1 MAIEIRTIRP
11 DELDEFKR
19 VASNALVMS
28 PESFIAMQ
36 PEFTLCAFEDGRL
49 ATAFASWPLT
59 MRYNGIGIPVG
70 GVTTVGTFPV
80 YRRRGHLRRIMT
92 TYFEQ
97 LYEKG
102 ERPIAILYASMAAI
116 YQRYGYAIVSTQCR
130 YNVEPRY
137 LQFAVHKPVI
147 GSFRELGD
155 DEFPVLVDLYRR
167 FREERT
173 GYLHRGRPMW
183 DANVLA
189 PPPAGHFLHRVVY
202 EENGEPL
209 GYVIYTLR
217 PGTGPLPSGQT
228 LTLPSGQTLF
238 LRDLIWLTV
247 PAYQA
252 VWEYFT
258 SMDLVASIVWS
269 MVPVDDPLPHLMLE
283 PRMLHRTSGDG
294 LLGRIV
300 AVEKALPQRPYDEEG
315 ILTFEIKDDLC
326 SWNQGR
332 WKLEASTDGSS
343 ISRTSDDPQV
353 TMPVST
359 LAMLVFGQLSA
370 SEAARMGRLDVG
382 DPGALS
388 IWDRVMRTKYR
399 PACAD
404 SF

>member
-1 MAIEIRTIRP
+1 MSVEIRTIRP
-11 DELDEFKR
+11 EEMDEFKR
-19 VASNALVMS
+19 VVSNALVMS
-28 PESFIAMQ
+28 PETFVAMQ

-59 MRYNGIGIPVG
+59 MRYNGVGIPVAG
-70 GVTTVGTFPV
+70 ITTVGTLPV
-80 YRRRGHLRRIMT
+80 YRRHGHLRRIMT

-97 LYEKG
+97 LHETG

-116 YQRYGYAIVSTQCR
+116 YQRYDYAVVSTNCS
-130 YNVEPRY
+130 YNIEPRY
-137 LQFAVHKPVI
+137 LQFAVHGPVN
-147 GSFRELGD
+147 GSLRELSD

-183 DANVLA
+183 DAGVLA

-202 EENGEPL
+202 EENGESL
-209 GYVIYTLR
+209 GYVIYTLQ
-217 PGTGPLPSGQT
+217 PGTGQLPNQI
-228 LTLPSGQTLF
+228 LTI
-238 LRDLIWLTV
+238 RDLVWLTV

-252 VWEYFT
+252 VWEHFT
-258 SMDLVASIVWS
+258 SMDLVASIVWGR
-269 MVPVDDPLPHLMLE
+269 VPVDDPLPHLLLE
-283 PRMLHRTSGDG
+283 PKSINRTLSDG
-294 LLGRIV
+294 LMGRIV
-300 AVEKALPQRPYDEEG
+300 DVERALPVRPYEDEG
-315 ILTFEIKDDLC
+315 TLTFEIKDDLC

-343 ISRTSDDPQV
+343 VSRTNEVPQV

-370 SEAARMGRLDVG
+370 TEATRMGRLDANE
-382 DPGALS
+382 PGALP
-388 IWDRVMRTKYR
+388 IWDKVMRTKYR

-404 SF
+404 NF

>member
-1 MAIEIRTIRP
+1 MAVEIRPVRP
-11 DELDEFKR
+11 EELDEFVR

-28 PESFIAMQ
+28 PESFVAIQ

-59 MRYNGIGIPVG
+59 MRYNGVGIPVG

-80 YRRRGHLRRIMT
+80 YRRRGHLRKIMT

-97 LYEKG
+97 LYETG

-116 YQRYGYAIVSTQCR
+116 YQRYGYAIVSTNCR
-130 YNVEPRY
+130 YNIEPRH
-137 LQFAVHKPVI
+137 LRFAVHKPVT

-167 FREERT
+167 FREERI
-173 GYLHRGRPMW
+173 GYVHRGRPMW

-189 PPPAGHFLHRVVY
+189 PPPAGQFLHRVVY

-209 GYVIYTLR
+209 GYVVYTLQ
-217 PGTGPLPSGQT
+217 PGAGQLPSQT
-228 LTLPSGQTLF
+228 LTI
-238 LRDLIWLTV
+238 RDLVWLTI

-258 SMDLVASIVWS
+258 SMDLVASVVWG
-269 MVPVDDPLPHLMLE
+269 MVPVDDPLPHLLLE

-300 AVEKALPQRPYDEEG
+300 DVEKALPQRPYEDEG
-315 ILTFEIKDDLC
+315 TLTFEIKDDLC

-332 WKLEASTDGSS
+332 WKLEASTEGSS
-343 ISRTSDDPQV
+343 ISPTSDDAQV

-370 SEAARMGRLDVG
+370 TEATRMGRLDASE
-382 DPGALS
+382 PSALP
-388 IWDRVMRTKYR
+388 IWDKVMRTKYR